1 MKHGETFRPARDRGR
16 KKIPRPPKKT
26 INSINSI
33 KWFFGVRTGTRKA
46 ENESM
51 HDLVMKQ
58 RTGRP
63 RESPQR
69 RFKLPNPT
77 GKWHLMGIDISRGKI
92 SIGVL
97 ATIYTISAVV
107 GRHALS
113 GEVCS
118 LWGGCCQLPLC
129 DGYRPCFKT
138 WGRIRYFECLSIL
151 RAGGRR
157 VRNRRGSKVLAK
169 PPARDFEALRGCP
182 TPF

>member
-1 MKHGETFRPARDRGR
+1 MNHGETFRPARDRGR

-33 KWFFGVRTGTRKA
+33 KWFLGVRRATRKA

-92 SIGVL
+92 SIGVS
-97 ATIYTISAVV
+97 ATIYTISAVAK
-107 GRHALS
+107 RHSLWKGCALS
-113 GEVCS
+113 GEGVVSSHSVTATGLVSRHGVEFC
-118 LWGGCCQLPLC
+118 
-129 DGYRPCFKT
+129 T
-138 WGRIRYFECLSIL
+138 
-151 RAGGRR
+151 
-157 VRNRRGSKVLAK
+157 
-169 PPARDFEALRGCP
+169 
-182 TPF
+182 